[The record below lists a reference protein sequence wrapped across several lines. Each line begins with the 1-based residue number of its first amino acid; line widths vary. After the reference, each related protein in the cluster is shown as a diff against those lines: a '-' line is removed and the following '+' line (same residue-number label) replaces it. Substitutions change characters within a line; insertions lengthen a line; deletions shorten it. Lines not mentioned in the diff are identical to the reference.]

1 MTAATDKDWVIPA
14 HIPFEKL
21 KKKDLEEC
29 VYWLLD
35 GMGARDLAWRKGG
48 TGHGASDGISKP
60 SSTFRT
66 IRAKSSRNFGGSC
79 AREAKELSTPR
90 R

>member
-1 MTAATDKDWVIPA
+1 MTAAIDKDWVIPA

-48 TGHGASDGISKP
+48 TGHGASDGGRDLNRPGFS
-60 SSTFRT
+60 
-66 IRAKSSRNFGGSC
+66 GGC
-79 AREAKELSTPR
+79 LV
-90 R
+90 